1 MGTGGPRNRSG
12 SNSNVVEIVFRS
24 DPADVSHYGEL
35 GSNGKQQQ
43 QPPTLLLRD
52 NDKWW
57 STKHTGLIYRTWEA
71 FNAIHCEG
79 MDGEDSQR

>member
-1 MGTGGPRNRSG
+1 MGHETGQVQIRMSLRLC
-12 SNSNVVEIVFRS
+12 S